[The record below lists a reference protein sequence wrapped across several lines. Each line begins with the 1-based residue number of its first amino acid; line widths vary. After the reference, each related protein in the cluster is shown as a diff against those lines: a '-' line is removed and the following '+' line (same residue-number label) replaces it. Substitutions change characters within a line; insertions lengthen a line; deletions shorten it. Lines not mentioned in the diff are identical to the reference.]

1 MQKET
6 KRPPLHIKRKFALGR
21 IMVTPA
27 ALHVLSIVEM
37 DNALQRHCR
46 GDWGDV
52 CSEDWEAN
60 DLALSERHRVLSVY
74 QSTAQE
80 VFWIITEWDR
90 SLTTIL
96 LPSDY

>member
-1 MQKET
+1 
-6 KRPPLHIKRKFALGR
+6 
-21 IMVTPA
+21 MVTTA
-27 ALHVLSIVEM
+27 ALYVLSVAEM
-37 DNALQRHCR
+37 DNALQRHNR

-52 CSEDWEAN
+52 GSDDWESN
-60 DLALSERHRVLSVY
+60 DLAVEEGSRLLSVY
-74 QSTAQE
+74 QSTTQT

>member
-1 MQKET
+1 MQKEM
-6 KRPPLHIKRKFALGR
+6 KRPLLINKRKFDLGR
-21 IMVTPA
+21 VMATPA
-27 ALHVLSIVEM
+27 ALYVVSIAEM
-37 DNALQRHCR
+37 DSALRRHQQ

-52 CSEDWEAN
+52 SSADWESN
-60 DLALSERHRVLSVY
+60 DMALSEGHRLLSVY
-74 QSTAQE
+74 QSTAQT